1 MRDTFVF
8 KRIISLFLSMTMFFG
23 IIAVDPF
30 EEDVLADTDLSY
42 AEVSGAASA
51 ATGDEIYVNNG
62 RYMVYSKNSV
72 AFVGLVNPNVASF
85 TVPNSVKYLDATYK
99 VIWIAQ
105 SAFEGNESIQSVTI
119 GNSIT
124 RICSRAFYGCSKLKT
139 VSGGKGVTYTATD
152 AFDNCPVLKR
162 PGLYYKK
169 TYNVGLAYIGKAP
182 KPWRKT
188 SAGRNGKGEYIW
200 ITDNDLKVLG
210 KTREAFGN
218 EVLAACRK
226 MAGTVYTNDMDCISY
241 CLSAYA
247 KALGVATSVGKGKNF
262 RIKFAKN
269 FSKNSKTKYA
279 VNLMKK
285 RKVINVSGTS
295 ISRNGANWFHCTNF
309 SEHLMSKPNC
319 YGGVKVSNYTNLGEC
334 MKALNAQPGD
344 IVLFGGYVSTYLCKN
359 GKYYKTNYSAHGGK
373 KKVNGHYVRGE
384 GNLFVWGH
392 AAVYAGYNFTHKDSK
407 GKMRNGQWFYETS
420 NKTKAGLHWR
430 EPYYTAQGNTNQ
442 RVMVLHVGNPKASDS
457 QAYTDPVQKV
467 LGNDAV
473 NGSKY
478 GVYRS
483 EEDAARDFNR
493 LCTVTCG
500 AGEEAVPE
508 INLGR
513 AALYDIGSGN
523 KVSARFYMRQL
534 SDTGNVIPDA
544 KNYMFR
550 MRAPN
555 VYDVP
560 VGWVK
565 LSC

>member
-8 KRIISLFLSMTMFFG
+8 KRIISLFLSMTVIFG
-23 IIAVDPF
+23 MVAVDPF
-30 EEDVLADTDLSY
+30 EEEVLADTDLSY
-42 AEVSGAASA
+42 AEVSGAASV

-124 RICSRAFYGCSKLKT
+124 RICSRAFFSCSKLKT

-247 KALGVATSVGKGKNF
+247 KALGVATSVGKGKSF

-319 YGGVKVSNYTNLGEC
+319 YGGVKVSDYKNLGLQDQLRRSRRKE
-334 MKALNAQPGD
+334 KSQRTL
-344 IVLFGGYVSTYLCKN
+344 
-359 GKYYKTNYSAHGGK
+359 
-373 KKVNGHYVRGE
+373 R
-384 GNLFVWGH
+384 
-392 AAVYAGYNFTHKDSK
+392 
-407 GKMRNGQWFYETS
+407 
-420 NKTKAGLHWR
+420 
-430 EPYYTAQGNTNQ
+430 QG
-442 RVMVLHVGNPKASDS
+442 
-457 QAYTDPVQKV
+457 
-467 LGNDAV
+467 
-473 NGSKY
+473 
-478 GVYRS
+478 
-483 EEDAARDFNR
+483 
-493 LCTVTCG
+493 
-500 AGEEAVPE
+500 
-508 INLGR
+508 
-513 AALYDIGSGN
+513 
-523 KVSARFYMRQL
+523 
-534 SDTGNVIPDA
+534 
-544 KNYMFR
+544 
-550 MRAPN
+550 
-555 VYDVP
+555 
-560 VGWVK
+560 
-565 LSC
+565 